1 LAIAVDN
8 LAAAQ
13 EMTAEQEEAEALAR
27 EQKEKS
33 AAKEANMF
41 LPTQVETKPAAN
53 ETANKNNPNAKTNA
67 QTKTNTANNANKQ
80 PVNTMVTTTPNNPT
94 VTTTSTVS
102 TANKDKKAQIDV
114 DKMTTRKVNLDYI
127 PGLDDEDLKVILP
140 ASFEASLANCPLI
153 EDRKLEEE
161 KKEEK
166 KEEEQAQ
173 DDENG
178 PRPMLPYSSM
188 FILGPENWYI
198 NLFI

>member
-1 LAIAVDN
+1 MLNVFLAIAVDN

-41 LPTQVETKPAAN
+41 LPTQIETKPAGN
-53 ETANKNNPNAKTNA
+53 ETANKNNPNAKTNTPA
-67 QTKTNTANNANKQ
+67 KPNTANKQ
-80 PVNTMVTTTPNNPT
+80 PVNTMVTTTANNPT
-94 VTTTSTVS
+94 VTTTSTIP
-102 TANKDKKAQIDV
+102 TANNKDKKAQIDV

-153 EDRKLEEE
+153 EDKKVEEE

-166 KEEEQAQ
+166 KEEEQQQ

-188 FILGPENWYI
+188 FILGPENWY
-198 NLFI
+198 F